1 MIKSVISDLGKVIIF
16 FDNHIF
22 FRKIEK
28 YCPYS
33 LSEILNK
40 VARNM
45 ELVSSFDKGR
55 ITPVEF
61 YRKVKKT
68 LKAKIDFEQF
78 YAIYNDIFWL
88 NPPVLEILKKLRP
101 QYRLILLSNTDQ
113 MRFSFITKKLPQI
126 LLFDAYVLSFEVGY
140 MKPESE
146 IYHIA
151 LEKAEA
157 PAAECLFI
165 DDRQENI
172 EAAQRIGINCI
183 HFQAETNLQ
192 VELKK
197 RGLNLEKEESK

>member
-33 LSEILNK
+33 LSEILDK

-88 NPPVLEILKKLRP
+88 NPPVRNFKKTQTSIQTYTP
-101 QYRLILLSNTDQ
+101 
-113 MRFSFITKKLPQI
+113 F
-126 LLFDAYVLSFEVGY
+126 
-140 MKPESE
+140 
-146 IYHIA
+146 
-151 LEKAEA
+151 
-157 PAAECLFI
+157 
-165 DDRQENI
+165 
-172 EAAQRIGINCI
+172 
-183 HFQAETNLQ
+183 
-192 VELKK
+192 
-197 RGLNLEKEESK
+197 

>member
-33 LSEILNK
+33 LSEILDK

>member
-33 LSEILNK
+33 LSEILDK

-151 LEKAEA
+151 LEKAGA
-157 PAAECLFI
+157 TAGECLFI

>member
-33 LSEILNK
+33 LSEILDK

-61 YRKVKKT
+61 YREVKKA

-78 YAIYNDIFWL
+78 YTIYNDVFWL
-88 NPPVLEILKKLRP
+88 NPPVLEILKKLKP
-101 QYRLILLSNTDQ
+101 QYRLVLLSNTDP
-113 MRFSFITKKLPQI
+113 MRFSFIIKKFPKI
-126 LLFDAYVLSFEVGY
+126 LFFDAYVLSFEVGY

-151 LEKAEA
+151 LEKAET

-183 HFQAETNLQ
+183 HFRAETNLQ
-192 VELKK
+192 VEFKK

>member
-33 LSEILNK
+33 LSEILDK

-88 NPPVLEILKKLRP
+88 NPPVLEILKKLKP
-101 QYRLILLSNTDQ
+101 QYRLVLLSNTDQ

-151 LEKAEA
+151 LEKAGA
-157 PAAECLFI
+157 TAGECLFI

-172 EAAQRIGINCI
+172 EAAQRMGINCI

>member
-16 FDNHIF
+16 FDNYIF
-22 FRKIEK
+22 FKKIEK
-28 YCPYS
+28 YSAYS
-33 LSEILNK
+33 LPEISEK
-40 VARNM
+40 VDKNM
-45 ELVSSFDKGR
+45 DLVSSFDRGE
-55 ITPVEF
+55 ITPLKF
-61 YRKVKKT
+61 YKQVKKL
-68 LKAKIDFEQF
+68 LKTEIDFDQF
-78 YAIYNDIFWL
+78 YLIYNDVFWL
-88 NPPVLEILKKLRP
+88 NKPVLSTLKKLKP
-101 QYRLILLSNTDQ
+101 GYRLILLSNTDQ
-113 MRFSFITKKLPQI
+113 MRFSFITKKFPQV
-126 LLFDAYVLSFEVGY
+126 LFFDAYVLSFEVGY